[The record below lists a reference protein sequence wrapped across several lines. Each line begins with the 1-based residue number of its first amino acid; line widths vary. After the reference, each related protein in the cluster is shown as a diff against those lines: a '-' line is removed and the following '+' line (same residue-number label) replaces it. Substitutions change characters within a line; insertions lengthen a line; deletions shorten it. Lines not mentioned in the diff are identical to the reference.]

1 MYNRYLERV
10 RVHFTNAYSKG
21 RNSVQILT
29 AKIQPRVNSF
39 MQQNAAS
46 AKVKLS
52 GVQKSLDEFFK
63 IKDVT
68 EAQLVVTDTEKQF
81 LEARRLSRKAMK
93 DLSDA
98 EVSLEEARKKLDRC
112 PRENENFYK
121 YFSEEHELFM
131 NKKKLK
137 VAHEASEQLEREI
150 FTEYSNAVRISHEK
164 ERERAQTTK
173 YWSIIGS
180 ISGAIIGQCFFF
192 HALAALNTVAPI
204 NPIQNVK
211 FSLQQVCTSLT
222 EAWFWLEGA
231 WNEYVDTILASF
243 HMWLRAR
250 SRLKIISCQNHFQTY
265 HNQAWFCHKF
275 RRCTVCCKLHER
287 S

>member
-1 MYNRYLERV
+1 MYNRYVERV
-10 RVHFTNAYSKG
+10 RVHFTNVYLKG
-21 RNSVQILT
+21 RSSVQILT

-46 AKVKLS
+46 AKIKLS

-68 EAQLVVTDTEKQF
+68 EAQMVVTDTEKKF
-81 LEARRLSRKAMK
+81 LEARKLSRKAMK

-98 EVSLEEARKKLDRC
+98 EISLEEARKKLDRC

-121 YFSEEHELFM
+121 YFSEEHEIFM

-137 VAHEASEQLEREI
+137 IAHEASEQLEREL

-180 ISGAIIGQCFFF
+180 ISGAIVGQCFFF
-192 HALAALNTVAPI
+192 NAL
-204 NPIQNVK
+204 
-211 FSLQQVCTSLT
+211 
-222 EAWFWLEGA
+222 
-231 WNEYVDTILASF
+231 
-243 HMWLRAR
+243 
-250 SRLKIISCQNHFQTY
+250 
-265 HNQAWFCHKF
+265 
-275 RRCTVCCKLHER
+275 
-287 S
+287 